1 MKFYVIHYTKNT
13 DRRVQLEK
21 QLKDFDI
28 VDVEWITEYDKEDPI
43 VEKIKKFTK
52 SPLSPTSIS
61 CSLKHYTAMEKMI
74 RENIHEA
81 VILEDDVVFL
91 EEFRSVKM
99 YHPSGVLRLGLG
111 VAVLDAKIPPASST
125 TVWQVPNPGGSEA
138 TWVTQQFARVALKN
152 VNFDN
157 TIDMIQCALLKHFF
171 NEKLR
176 LVITCYQTSLTEP
189 TIEQQENP
197 DLSWADYCNNFLT
210 YKRWTLAD
218 LKEKAR

>member
-43 VEKIKKFTK
+43 IEKIKNITN
-52 SPLSPTSIS
+52 SPLSPAMIS
-61 CSLKHYTAMEKMI
+61 CNLKHYTAMEKMV
-74 RENIHEA
+74 REDIPEA

-91 EEFRSVKM
+91 EEFRSAQM
-99 YHPSGVLRLGLG
+99 YHPSGLLRLCLG
-111 VAVLDAKIPPASST
+111 VGVLEAKIPPASPT
-125 TVWQVPNPGGSEA
+125 QVYQVANSGGSEA
-138 TWVTQQFARVALKN
+138 TWLTQQFAMVAIKN

-157 TIDMIQCALLKHFF
+157 TIDMIQFSILKHFF

-176 LVITCYQTSLTEP
+176 LMVTAYQTSIMVPSTGEKHDGSWLEYC
-189 TIEQQENP
+189 ENFP
-197 DLSWADYCNNFLT
+197 K
-210 YKRWTLAD
+210 YKRWSLAD